1 MYGTRVMKKTMS
13 DHYVINTVINSR
25 IKATH
30 KLITCR
36 TYKNFVETSFISE
49 LSDVREIYFL
59 EALMFGVVQF
69 FMKCTSQARLPV
81 TVRHAIKRILVGLK
95 TNRPYLNLGL
105 DFSCCFLS

>member
-1 MYGTRVMKKTMS
+1 MS

-49 LSDVREIYFL
+49 LSDAF
-59 EALMFGVVQF
+59 
-69 FMKCTSQARLPV
+69 T
-81 TVRHAIKRILVGLK
+81 
-95 TNRPYLNLGL
+95 
-105 DFSCCFLS
+105 DFNINMDSNINDL